1 MLKVTFITAAPYNQ
15 EHVEWF
21 PEGNHDGAG
30 YKLRASALGWTIKS
44 VETTPD
50 TTRKVFERKGEMESN
65 QYCANIAADMRR
77 QKFDDQYDEEESYQ
91 QAVERAEYFKDTMGD
106 ME

>member
-50 TTRKVFERKGEMESN
+50 TTRQVFNHAAVAAN

-77 QKFDDQYDEEESYQ
+77 QKFDDNYDEEESYQ
-91 QAVERAEYFKDTMGD
+91 QAVERAEYFNDTMGD